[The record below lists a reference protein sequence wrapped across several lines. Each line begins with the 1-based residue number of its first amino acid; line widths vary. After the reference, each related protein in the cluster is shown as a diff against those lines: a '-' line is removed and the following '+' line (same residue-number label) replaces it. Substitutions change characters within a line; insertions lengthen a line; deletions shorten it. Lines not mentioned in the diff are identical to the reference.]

1 MNWKQHKA
9 INAKYQTEHMFKTSG
24 EKTKC
29 KSPQK
34 QPPSNR
40 PVRVFMENVCVNMN
54 LQDQPGPPRVR
65 RQSSHFYFSERL
77 NTLKKKFF
85 LRKQHQDKV
94 YISLF

>member
-34 QPPSNR
+34 QPPQKQPPSNR
-40 PVRVFMENVCVNMN
+40 PESITIRV
-54 LQDQPGPPRVR
+54 
-65 RQSSHFYFSERL
+65 Y
-77 NTLKKKFF
+77 
-85 LRKQHQDKV
+85 
-94 YISLF
+94 